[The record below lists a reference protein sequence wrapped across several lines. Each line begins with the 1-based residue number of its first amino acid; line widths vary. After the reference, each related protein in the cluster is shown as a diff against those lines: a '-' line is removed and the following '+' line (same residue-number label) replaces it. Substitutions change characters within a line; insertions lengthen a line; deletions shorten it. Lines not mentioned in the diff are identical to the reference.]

1 MIAKTPFEGAKALVK
16 KGVPRE
22 HTRALTR
29 QLRIA
34 QAQGI
39 LQGLCA
45 ALGPDDLCIDCGA
58 HHGDVTLPLADTGAQ
73 VIAFEPDP
81 ENFAVLQAS
90 CEGLFNVSLRQQAV
104 AETAGPLQLFRPKG
118 MERRAEQAA
127 RSLTT
132 QPDNKLVDASAQ
144 GYRVE
149 GIDFVSFLRTQISM
163 HGRVSFLKIDVEG
176 AEVPILEAL
185 LETDL
190 LTHVNLTVV
199 ETHRWL
205 FPDWGARYAKLA
217 EIAQERPEFN
227 LYLNWI

>member
-1 MIAKTPFEGAKALVK
+1 MIAKTPFEGAKALVR

-45 ALGPDDLCIDCGA
+45 ALGPEDLCIDCGA
-58 HHGDVTLPLADTGAQ
+58 HHGDVTLPLAATGAQ

-81 ENFAVLQAS
+81 ENFAVLHERCAD
-90 CEGLFNVSLRQQAV
+90 LDNVTLHQQAV
-104 AETAGPLQLFRPKG
+104 AETAGTQLLYRPQG
-118 MERRAEQAA
+118 MARRAEQAA

-132 QPDNKLVDASAQ
+132 QPDNKLVDAEM
-144 GYRVE
+144 GGHPVE
-149 GIDFVSFLRTQISM
+149 SIAMDVFLQEQIAR
-163 HGRVSFLKIDVEG
+163 HGRIAFLKIDIEG
-176 AEVPILEAL
+176 AEVPILESL
-185 LETDL
+185 LQTEL
-190 LTHVNLTVV
+190 LTQVNLTVV

-205 FPDWGARYAKLA
+205 FPDWGARYTKLA
-217 EIAQERPEFN
+217 EIAQQRPDFN